1 MMFIINTNIIEQVDA
16 QSCTQFNPKRFRT
29 YPLSIKCIN
38 HISAFRTLLLGMDNT
53 ETQVICE
60 EEAAVHASLAAQPTP
75 PKTDPAAV
83 TSSEKPGKDVD
94 VEAGP

>member
-1 MMFIINTNIIEQVDA
+1 MHNHAHNSILKDSKHI
-16 QSCTQFNPKRFRT
+16 RG
-29 YPLSIKCIN
+29 IKCIN

>member
-1 MMFIINTNIIEQVDA
+1 MHNHAIYMVFLSQKIQNISA
-16 QSCTQFNPKRFRT
+16 
-29 YPLSIKCIN
+29 CIN

-53 ETQVICE
+53 ETQLICE
-60 EEAAVHASLAAQPTP
+60 EEVQVYASLAAQPTP

-83 TSSEKPGKDVD
+83 TSSEKPGKEVE